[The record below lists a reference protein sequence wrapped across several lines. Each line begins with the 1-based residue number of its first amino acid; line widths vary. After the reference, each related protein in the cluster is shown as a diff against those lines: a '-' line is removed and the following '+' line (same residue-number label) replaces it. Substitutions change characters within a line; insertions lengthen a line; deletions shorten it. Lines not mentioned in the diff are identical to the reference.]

1 MAFHYKLEAD
11 VEIKP
16 TAEQF
21 YRTFR
26 RRAHQVSNVA
36 PTRIQKVTVHQ
47 GVWETHGSVKVWNLT
62 ALGVAET
69 FKEKVELD
77 EESKTVRL
85 VGLEGDLFNHYK
97 SYVVTLKVIPK
108 GQGGVV
114 KLTIELEKLKEDAAD
129 GYKYLD
135 FGIGEILTLILL
147 RHEGRWISVI
157 NAKFLI

>member
-1 MAFHYKLEAD
+1 MALLYKSEAD
-11 VEIKP
+11 VETKA

-21 YRTFR
+21 YRTFGT
-26 RRAHQVSNVA
+26 RAHQVPNAA
-36 PTRIQKVTVHQ
+36 PTRIQKVAVHQ
-47 GVWETHGSVKVWNLT
+47 V
-62 ALGVAET
+62 GVAET

-114 KLTIELEKLKEDAAD
+114 KLT
-129 GYKYLD
+129 Y
-135 FGIGEILTLILL
+135 
-147 RHEGRWISVI
+147 
-157 NAKFLI
+157 N